1 MQDLQSAARF
11 GKYANTLHHAATR
24 LTVTEDQG
32 LECNF
37 LHTLQFHTCRFAN
50 LMLHF
55 SSTQKTLAGF
65 LVNLPRYHS
74 LLEIECFLP
83 PLVRFT

>member
-1 MQDLQSAARF
+1 VQDLQSTAGC
-11 GKYANTLHHAATR
+11 GKYANALHHAATR
-24 LTVTEDQG
+24 LTVTEDHG

-37 LHTLQFHTCRFAN
+37 LHTLQFRACWFAS

-65 LVNLPRYHS
+65 LVNLPRNHS

-83 PLVRFT
+83 PPVRFT